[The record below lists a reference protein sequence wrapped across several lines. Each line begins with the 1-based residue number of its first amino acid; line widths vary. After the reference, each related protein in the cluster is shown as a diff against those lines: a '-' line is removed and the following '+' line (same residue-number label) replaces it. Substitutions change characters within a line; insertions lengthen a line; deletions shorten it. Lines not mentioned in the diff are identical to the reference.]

1 MSVIEAPPEK
11 KSLLE
16 NWSSNERMRHVPAAT
31 WMLQKLDGELRR
43 RIALLLA
50 PAATVAPDDSRRG
63 PIDIALRALC
73 RGLERLAE
81 VARQGRGGGSAGHA
95 PQDLP
100 QKIQWDLEN
109 AVSCLRAID
118 SDLVGRR
125 YPVQT
130 FERSKA
136 EPLYA
141 ALLMTIEAMERLT
154 EVVRAVDPRVDE
166 RLYEPLVSLQQPLD
180 PRPLA

>member
-1 MSVIEAPPEK
+1 MSVIEAAPEA

-16 NWSSNERMRHVPAAT
+16 TWSSNERMRHVPTTT
-31 WMLQKLDGELRR
+31 WMLQKVDGDLRR

-50 PAATVAPDDSRRG
+50 PLAAIPADDTRR
-63 PIDIALRALC
+63 PEIDHALKTLC
-73 RGLERLAE
+73 RGLERVAE
-81 VARQGRGGGSAGHA
+81 VAKYGRGGNSGHA

-100 QKIQWDLEN
+100 SKIQWDLEN
-109 AVSCLRAID
+109 VVSCLRSAD
-118 SDLVGRR
+118 ADLIGRR

-136 EPLYA
+136 EPLYG
-141 ALLMTIEAMERLT
+141 ALLITIDAMDRLT
-154 EVVRAVDPRVDE
+154 EIVRAIDRRIDE
-166 RLYEPLVSLQQPLD
+166 RLYEQLVSLERPLD